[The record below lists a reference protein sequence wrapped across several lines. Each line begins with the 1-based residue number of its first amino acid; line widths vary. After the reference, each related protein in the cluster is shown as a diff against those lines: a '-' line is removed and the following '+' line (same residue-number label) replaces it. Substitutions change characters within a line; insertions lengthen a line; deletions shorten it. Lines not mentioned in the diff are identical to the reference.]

1 MDTTEILNGLRA
13 ENKKEFPTEC
23 FESDNINYSSHMKQ
37 LMDSKGVSM
46 GDLVKKMGYERSY
59 IYHMLD
65 GSRTP
70 SRIFLLRFAIV
81 SGLTYDETQ
90 RILFITGNGLLYAKV
105 EYDAVIIY
113 SLERHYTDA
122 QVNDLLESVGMKHL
136 FAEPT

>member
-1 MDTTEILNGLRA
+1 M
-13 ENKKEFPTEC
+13 
-23 FESDNINYSSHMKQ
+23 
-37 LMDSKGVSM
+37 
-46 GDLVKKMGYERSY
+46 
-59 IYHMLD
+59 
-65 GSRTP
+65 
-70 SRIFLLRFAIV
+70 FLLRFAIV